1 MNLKKLFSNPAE
13 LDRVQAKNFTNV
25 QIDAIG
31 VGLANA
37 AAPFLPVFLTRLGAT
52 SFEIGLLTSMPA
64 LAGLILAIPMGQFL
78 QNQKKIIPWFSLARL
93 GVIMSYALTGILA
106 FLLQGQPLITS
117 ILLVW
122 ALATIPQTLLNI
134 SFSVVMNAVAGP
146 NLRYELMTRRW
157 SILGVTTAVAVFII
171 GQFLDRIAFPTNFQ
185 VIFIFLSIGGLISYY
200 FSSHINLPD
209 FQKPNAQGKRSLRET
224 LREYRTLL
232 SDEKPFQSFVI
243 KRFVFLSG
251 AALTLP
257 LFPLYFVREVQA
269 SNSWIATINMAQTAI
284 VIVGYFFWTQQSR
297 RRGSRNVLLWTTLGA
312 ALYPIL
318 VASTHNVV
326 LITLFAGINGIFQ
339 AGLNL
344 VFFDEL
350 MKTVPTEYSATFVSI
365 AQGLQY
371 VSSIV
376 SPLIG
381 TFIADLAGTSI
392 ALIVGGALQLIGFVM
407 FWRNRQLIFIRKQP
421 LSAG

>member
-209 FQKPNAQGKRSLRET
+209 FQKPNAQGKRPLRET
-224 LREYRTLL
+224 LEEYRTLL
-232 SDEKPFQSFVI
+232 SGEKPFQSFVI

-371 VSSIV
+371 VSSIL

-381 TFIADLAGTSI
+381 TFIADLAGLSI
-392 ALIVGGALQLIGFVM
+392 ALVVGGALQLIGFVM

>member
-209 FQKPNAQGKRSLRET
+209 FQKPNAQGKRPLRET
-224 LREYRTLL
+224 LEEYRTLL
-232 SDEKPFQSFVI
+232 SGEKPFQSFLI

-371 VSSIV
+371 VSSIL

-381 TFIADLAGTSI
+381 TFIADLAGLSI
-392 ALIVGGALQLIGFVM
+392 ALAVGGALQLIGFVM

>member
-1 MNLKKLFSNPAE
+1 VNLKRYFSNPAE
-13 LDRVQAKNFTNV
+13 LDKVQSKNFTNV

-37 AAPFLPVFLTRLGAT
+37 AAPFLPVFLTRLGA
-52 SFEIGLLTSMPA
+52 SSYEIGLLTSMPA

-93 GVIMSYALTGILA
+93 GVIMSYALTGALA
-106 FLLQGQPLITS
+106 FLLQGQPLITG
-117 ILLVW
+117 ILVVW

-157 SILGVTTAVAVFII
+157 SILGVTTAVAVFVI

-185 VIFIFLSIGGLISYY
+185 VIFIFLSVGGLISYY
-200 FSSHINLPD
+200 FSSHIQLPD
-209 FQKPNAQGKRSLRET
+209 FQKPSQIGKKPFQQTIGEYIT
-224 LREYRTLL
+224 LISR
-232 SDEKPFQSFVI
+232 EKPFQSFVI

-269 SNSWIATINMAQTAI
+269 SNSWIATINTAQTAI

-297 RRGSRNVLLWTTLGA
+297 RRGSRNVLLWTTFGA
-312 ALYPIL
+312 AIYPIL

-371 VSSIV
+371 VSSIL

-381 TFIADLAGTSI
+381 TAIADLAGI
-392 ALIVGGALQLIGFVM
+392 GVALIVGGALQLIGFLM
-407 FWRNRQLIFIRKQP
+407 FWRNRQLTFIHTQP
-421 LSAG
+421 PQAI

>member
-1 MNLKKLFSNPAE
+1 
-13 LDRVQAKNFTNV
+13 
-25 QIDAIG
+25 
-31 VGLANA
+31 
-37 AAPFLPVFLTRLGAT
+37 
-52 SFEIGLLTSMPA
+52 
-64 LAGLILAIPMGQFL
+64 
-78 QNQKKIIPWFSLARL
+78 
-93 GVIMSYALTGILA
+93 
-106 FLLQGQPLITS
+106 
-117 ILLVW
+117 
-122 ALATIPQTLLNI
+122 
-134 SFSVVMNAVAGP
+134 GP

-157 SILGVTTAVAVFII
+157 SILGVTTAIAVFII

-209 FQKPNAQGKRSLRET
+209 FQKPNTQGKRPLRET
-224 LREYRTLL
+224 LKEYRILL
-232 SDEKPFQSFVI
+232 SGEKPFQSFVI

-269 SNSWIATINMAQTAI
+269 SNSWIATINTAQTAI
-284 VIVGYFFWTQQSR
+284 VIIGYFFWTQQSR

-371 VSSIV
+371 VSSIL

-381 TFIADLAGTSI
+381 TLIADLAGLNI
-392 ALIVGGALQLIGFVM
+392 ALVVGGALQLIGFVM
-407 FWRNRQLIFIRKQP
+407 FWRNRQLIFIRNQP
-421 LSAG
+421 SPAG

>member
-1 MNLKKLFSNPAE
+1 MNIKKLFSNPAE
-13 LDRVQAKNFTNV
+13 LDPVQSRNFTNV

-37 AAPFLPVFLTRLGAT
+37 ASPFLPVFLTRLGAT
-52 SFEIGLLTSMPA
+52 SYEIGLLTSMPA
-64 LAGLILAIPMGQFL
+64 LAGLILAIPMGRFL

-93 GVIMSYALTGILA
+93 GVIMSYAFTGFLA
-106 FLLQGQPLITS
+106 FLLQGQPLITA
-117 ILLVW
+117 ILAVW

-157 SILGVTTAVAVFII
+157 SILGITTAVTVFIL
-171 GQFLDRIAFPTNFQ
+171 GQILDRMAFPINFQ
-185 VIFIFLSIGGLISYY
+185 VMFIFLSVGGLISYY
-200 FSSHINLPD
+200 FSSHISLPD
-209 FQKPNAQGKRSLRET
+209 FQKPNPAGKKSLKHT
-224 LREYRTLL
+224 LHEYAMLL
-232 SDEKPFQSFVI
+232 SKEKPFQSFVI

-251 AALTLP
+251 QALTLP

-269 SNSWIATINMAQTAI
+269 NNSWIATINTAQTAI
-284 VIVGYFFWTQQSR
+284 VIIGYFFWTQQSR

-318 VASTHNVV
+318 VAGTHHVG

-350 MKTVPTEYSATFVSI
+350 MKTVPPEYSATFVSI

-371 VSSIV
+371 ISSIL
-376 SPLIG
+376 SPMIG
-381 TFIADLAGTSI
+381 TAIADLTGLSA
-392 ALIVGGALQLIGFVM
+392 ALVVGGVLQLIGFLM
-407 FWRNRQLIFIRKQP
+407 FWRNRQMTLIHD
-421 LSAG
+421 

>member
-1 MNLKKLFSNPAE
+1 MNPKRLFSNPAE
-13 LDRVQAKNFTNV
+13 LDQVQAKNFTNV

-52 SFEIGLLTSMPA
+52 SYEIGLLTSMPA

-78 QNQKKIIPWFSLARL
+78 QNQKKIVPWFSLARL

-106 FLLQGQPLITS
+106 FLFQGQPLITG

-157 SILGVTTAVAVFII
+157 SILGVTTAIAVFII
-171 GQFLDRIAFPTNFQ
+171 GQFLDRISFPTNFQ
-185 VIFIFLSIGGLISYY
+185 AVFIFLSVGGLISYY
-200 FSSHINLPD
+200 FSSHIRLPD
-209 FQKPNAQGKRSLRET
+209 FQKPNPIGKQPIRQSLK
-224 LREYRTLL
+224 EYLL
-232 SDEKPFQSFVI
+232 LLGREKPFQSFVI

-269 SNSWIATINMAQTAI
+269 SNSWIATINTAQTAI

-371 VSSIV
+371 VSSIL

-381 TFIADLAGTSI
+381 TFIADFAGI
-392 ALIVGGALQLIGFVM
+392 GVALMVGGILQLIGFTM
-407 FWRNRQLIFIRKQP
+407 FWRNRQLTFIHNQP
-421 LSAG
+421 SQAT

>member
-1 MNLKKLFSNPAE
+1 VNIKKLFANPAD
-13 LDRVQAKNFTNV
+13 LDRVQNRNFTNV

-52 SFEIGLLTSMPA
+52 SYEIGLLTSMPA

-93 GVIMSYALTGILA
+93 GVIMSYALTGVLA
-106 FLLQGQPLITS
+106 FLLQGQPLITG
-117 ILLVW
+117 ILIVW

-171 GQFLDRIAFPTNFQ
+171 GQFLDRITFPTNFQ

-200 FSSHINLPD
+200 FSSHISLPD
-209 FQKPNAQGKRSLRET
+209 FQKPNNSGKKPLRQSLRDY
-224 LREYRTLL
+224 LNLL
-232 SDEKPFQSFVI
+232 SSEKPFQSFVI

-269 SNSWIATINMAQTAI
+269 SNSWIATINTAQTAI

-318 VASTHNVV
+318 VATTHNVV

-365 AQGLQY
+365 AQSLQY
-371 VSSIV
+371 ISSIL

-381 TFIADLAGTSI
+381 TFIADHAGISI
-392 ALIVGGALQLIGFVM
+392 ALMVGGVLQLIGFLM
-407 FWRNRQLIFIRKQP
+407 FWRNRQLTFIPSRPSQ
-421 LSAG
+421 AG